1 MSAASAAPGI
11 LRRGILRRARIDL
24 GAFSARVARLVE
36 NDPAIIVDAR
46 ANAYGHGIEQIV
58 RAALDAGAST
68 IRVSPRDAALPGVRR
83 SALMTV
89 PSARTLVGAAAYGLE
104 ADDTP
109 VMTLVGEVIATK
121 PTPEGAGVSYGYSY
135 RTEKDTTLALVALGY
150 ADGIPRLASNRAS
163 VSIGG
168 AILPLVGRV
177 AMDQFV
183 VDCGSVVPSVGDEVV
198 LWGAADA
205 GHPSP
210 VDWAEK
216 TERTALELTA
226 GLGNRV
232 ERVYS

>member
-1 MSAASAAPGI
+1 MTAGGATKGLPSG
-11 LRRGILRRARIDL
+11 LLRRARIDV
-24 GAFSARVARLVE
+24 GAFSANVARLVE

-68 IRVSPRDAALPGVRR
+68 VRVSPRDAALPGVRR
-83 SALMTV
+83 SSLMTV
-89 PSARTLVGAAAYGLE
+89 ASARTLVGAAAYGL
-104 ADDTP
+104 DGDGTP
-109 VMTLVGEVIATK
+109 VMTVAGEVISVK
-121 PTPEGAGVSYGYSY
+121 PTPEGSGVSYGYSY
-135 RTEKDTTLALVALGY
+135 RTESDTVLALVALGY
-150 ADGIPRLASNRAS
+150 ADGVPRLASNRAS

-183 VDCGSVVPSVGDEVV
+183 VDCGTVVPKVGDEAV
-198 LWGAADA
+198 LWGSRDAA
-205 GHPSP
+205 HPSP
-210 VDWAEK
+210 LDWAEQ

-226 GLGNRV
+226 GLGARV

>member
-1 MSAASAAPGI
+1 MSAGSAALGRVETG
-11 LRRGILRRARIDL
+11 LHRQARVDL
-24 GAFSARVARLVE
+24 DAFRSTVARLVE

-46 ANAYGHGIEQIV
+46 ANAYGHGVEQIV

-68 IRVSPRDAALPGVRR
+68 VRVSPRDAALPGVRR

-89 PSARTLVGAAAYGLE
+89 PSSRTLVSAAAYGLE
-104 ADDTP
+104 SQGTP
-109 VMTLVGEVIATK
+109 VMTLFGEVIAVK
-121 PTPEGAGVSYGYSY
+121 LTPEGAGVSYGYSY
-135 RTEKDTTLALVALGY
+135 RTESDTVLALVALGY
-150 ADGIPRLASNRAS
+150 ADGVPRLASNRAS

-183 VDCGSVVPSVGDEVV
+183 VDCGTVIPTVGDQVV
-198 LWGAADA
+198 LWGSGATD
-205 GHPSP
+205 PSP
-210 VDWAEK
+210 LDWAEQ

-232 ERVYS
+232 ERVYV